1 MSYFKAKDH
10 FLPKLIEIQNHL
22 SASKGKLYNAIKHWN
37 VSFSWI
43 VTNPWHKI
51 SDTMVLILISC
62 PLLYMI
68 FSFQSRDKSCDLQ
81 LVQREMCSSDVPQC
95 SGSSFYKSAPS
106 DWLPDDTCATT
117 EWSDWS
123 PCSVGCGTGFRARTR
138 RFFNRMGR
146 KKCPHV
152 DTVMKQTC
160 QGHQD
165 TCQDQVAKI

>member
-1 MSYFKAKDH
+1 MGPVVRLQCHMWQGYQ
-10 FLPKLIEIQNHL
+10 PEIQAISRL
-22 SASKGKLYNAIKHWN
+22 KTGSKRIPASE
-37 VSFSWI
+37 
-43 VTNPWHKI
+43 VTFYI
-51 SDTMVLILISC
+51 
-62 PLLYMI
+62 I
-68 FSFQSRDKSCDLQ
+68 FSFQSRDRSCDIQ

-160 QGHQD
+160 QGQKD
-165 TCQDQVAKI
+165 MCQDQVANIKIEKSETNSQRMNLDF